1 MRLRNLNNEVVH
13 ALRKEKIS
21 YGQAR
26 VLVNLDEEKQKEY
39 LSLILENKLSVHDI
53 ENLAKREKR
62 PSPQIKDIEKF
73 ESNNKVKL
81 NIGRKSLTFKFKK
94 ISDLKLFIKE
104 HFNDFKD

>member
-1 MRLRNLNNEVVH
+1 MRLRNLNSEVKQ
-13 ALRKEKIS
+13 ALKKEKIS

-26 VLVNLDEEKQKEY
+26 VLVNLNEDKQKEY

-62 PSPQIKDIEKF
+62 PSSQINDIERF
-73 ESNNKVKL
+73 EFNNKVKL
-81 NIGRKSLTFKFKK
+81 NIGRKTLTFKFKK
-94 ISDLKLFIKE
+94 ISDLKRFIKE